1 MWIESFSQIVRHFL
15 SGFTRFI
22 LEEAGQSVVEYSLL
36 VTLIGTSTI
45 FMVTLMGLSIG
56 QMIGVDGLTV
66 ERYTEWAIE
75 KYRDR

>member
-1 MWIESFSQIVRHFL
+1 MRIELISQIVRL
-15 SGFTRFI
+15 VVSRFI
-22 LEEAGQSVVEYSLL
+22 MDEAGQSVVEYSLL

-45 FMVTLMGLSIG
+45 FMATLMGLSIG
-56 QMIGVDGLTV
+56 QMVGVDGVTV